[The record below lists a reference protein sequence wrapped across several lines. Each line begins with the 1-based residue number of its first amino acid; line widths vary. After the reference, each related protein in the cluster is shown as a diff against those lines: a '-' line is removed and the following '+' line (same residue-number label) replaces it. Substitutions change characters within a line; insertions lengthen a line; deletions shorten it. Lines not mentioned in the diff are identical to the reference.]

1 MIGIYKITNKLNN
14 KCYIGQAH
22 DIALRWQQHIAAL
35 KTSNQSWYPN
45 ARNESNTIDDFDF
58 TVLQECSAVELDE
71 LEEYWINYYNSF
83 NEGYN
88 KTINGQGLITNKS
101 YGIKLIINYSTYK
114 GDLSSSLL
122 TVLKKLSLIK
132 EITYSE
138 KLLIILF
145 LTQINNSKPCF
156 ITESWITQ
164 HIGLSHD
171 TYITIRKHLVKMN
184 ILICNNRDSIT
195 LSIDNLFNIKT

>member
-1 MIGIYKITNKLNN
+1 M
-14 KCYIGQAH
+14 
-22 DIALRWQQHIAAL
+22 
-35 KTSNQSWYPN
+35 
-45 ARNESNTIDDFDF
+45 
-58 TVLQECSAVELDE
+58 DE

-101 YGIKLIINYSTYK
+101 CGIKLIINYNTYK

-145 LTQINNSKPCF
+145 LTQINNPKTHF
-156 ITESWITQ
+156 ITESLITQ
-164 HIGLSHD
+164 H
-171 TYITIRKHLVKMN
+171 T
-184 ILICNNRDSIT
+184 
-195 LSIDNLFNIKT
+195 